1 MKKFLFILLLL
12 FAGSI
17 YSHAC
22 TIFTMTRG
30 GITLIGNN
38 EDWHQTDSYVRFVP
52 STENKYGRVFFGFG
66 KNCRYTFGGI
76 NDQGL
81 FYDIASL
88 TERNDIRFNPEKE
101 TVDNPVYETMLET
114 CASIGEAIELIS
126 RYNVNGF
133 KRHHIMIVER
143 SGKSAILEWG
153 ADSLS
158 VIINDSE
165 YQVTTNFNN
174 TDPHLAGWYPC
185 NRFEKAEG
193 ALKNL
198 DSVSIDNFRRI
209 LQSVQNNSPAYPTVY
224 SNIYDLKN
232 NFIYIYHF
240 RRFEEYYKIDIREEL
255 SKNEHSY
262 YLPSLFS
269 NLNLLSP
276 VNNENIPSSSVDL
289 VWQGNADRYKL
300 SYATDPDFRDHTEI
314 LITPEKTLSDN
325 GAGFSSGMGFIC
337 LSLIPL
343 FLVTFRLKKGSLP
356 PFILIMFSFHLTRCG
371 NKADIKETTRYTRTI
386 SELES
391 NKTYY
396 WKVEAIQ
403 NENVITSSITYHF
416 NTSD

>member
-1 MKKFLFILLLL
+1 MKKFSFILLFL

-17 YSHAC
+17 YSYAC

-30 GITLIGNN
+30 GVTLIGNN

-52 STENKYGRVFFGFG
+52 STENKYGRVLFGFG
-66 KNCRYTFGGI
+66 KNCRYIFGGI

-88 TERNDIRFNPEKE
+88 TERKDIRFDPDKE

-114 CASIGEAIELIS
+114 CASIGEAIELIR

-133 KRHHIMIVER
+133 KRHHIMIVDR

-158 VIINDSE
+158 VMINDSD

-185 NRFEKAEG
+185 NRFEKAED
-193 ALKNL
+193 ALQNM
-198 DSVSIDNFRRI
+198 DSASIDNFRKI

-232 NFIYIYHF
+232 NFIYIYHIH
-240 RRFEEYYKIDIREEL
+240 RFEEYYKIYIHEEL
-255 SKNEHSY
+255 SKKEHSY

-269 NLNLLSP
+269 NLKLLSP
-276 VNNENIPSSSVDL
+276 VNNENVPPSSVDL

-300 SYATDPDFRDHTEI
+300 SYTTDPDFRDHTEI
-314 LITPEKTLSDN
+314 LITTEKNLTDN
-325 GAGFSSGMGFIC
+325 GAGFKGSLGFIC
-337 LSLIPL
+337 LSLILL
-343 FLVTFRLKKGSLP
+343 FLVTLRQKKGSLLL
-356 PFILIMFSFHLTRCG
+356 FIIIMLTFHFATCG
-371 NKADIKETTRYTRTI
+371 NKTVIKEATKHTLTI
-386 SELES
+386 PELES

-403 NENVITSSITYHF
+403 NENIITSSITCHF